1 MMSIFLDLVD
11 KVMEIFMDEFSVF
24 GSNFEECLKNLAVV
38 LQRCK
43 EKNLALNW
51 EKSYVMVK
59 KGIVLG
65 HKIFSVGLEVDQEK
79 IFVIKTLVPP
89 TTVKGIIRF
98 LVHASFYRIFI
109 KDFSKIDRPLCKLLE
124 KDKV

>member
-24 GSNFEECLKNLAVV
+24 RSSFEECLNNLAVV

-51 EKSYVMVK
+51 EKCYVMVK
-59 KGIVLG
+59 KRIVLG
-65 HKIFSVGLEVDQEK
+65 HKIFAVGLEVDQAK

-89 TTVKGIIRF
+89 TTVKGIISF

-109 KDFSKIDRPLCKLLE
+109 KDFSKIDRLLCKLLE